1 MTKTELIERLV
12 AESGM
17 DKNQVKAFL
26 GAITSVIEQEIGA
39 GGEVPFSTLG
49 KFKVQK
55 RAARTIRNPQT
66 GEPMDVPAKTVVKFT
81 VSKNLKEIGLGS
93 N

>member
-12 AESGM
+12 AESGL
-17 DKNQVKAFL
+17 DKNQVKNMIAAL
-26 GAITSVIEQEIGA
+26 TTVVEQEIGG
-39 GGEVPFSTLG
+39 GGEVPLSTLG

-66 GEPMDVPAKTVVKFT
+66 GQPMDVPAKTVVKFT
-81 VSKNLKEIGLGS
+81 VSKNLKEIGLNS
-93 N
+93 

>member
-12 AESGM
+12 TESGL
-17 DKNQVKAFL
+17 DKNQVKSAL
-26 GAITSVIEQEIGA
+26 AALTAVIEQEIGA
-39 GGEVPFSTLG
+39 GGEVPLNALG

-66 GEPMDVPAKTVVKFT
+66 GEPLDVPAKTVVKFT
-81 VSKNLKEIGLGS
+81 ISKNLKEIGLGS
-93 N
+93 

>member
-12 AESGM
+12 EESGL
-17 DKNQVKAFL
+17 DKNQIKSAVAAL
-26 GAITSVIEQEIGA
+26 TTVVERTVGA
-39 GGEVPFSTLG
+39 GGEVPLSTLG

-66 GEPMDVPAKTVVKFT
+66 GQPMDVPAKTVVKFT
-81 VSKNLKEIGLGS
+81 VSKSLKEIGLGA
-93 N
+93 